1 MTDWDAAY
9 QAGDTPWDKGAPSP
23 ALVAELQLR
32 PIAGRVLVPG
42 CGHGNDFP
50 ALLSGGAIEVVGL
63 DISPTAV
70 VETIKRF
77 SANPA
82 VTVVHGDLFNL
93 PADWDA
99 AFDIVFEH
107 TCFCAIPRDKR
118 SDYVD
123 AVARALRP
131 GGLLLAVFY
140 LNPRDDPDPTLGP
153 PFSVDDAELIERFTP
168 SFEIEAAGP
177 ALAAFPERVGREA
190 VWRLRRKP

>member
-9 QAGDTPWDKGAPSP
+9 RVGETPWDKGAPSP
-23 ALVAELQLR
+23 ALVAELELR

-50 ALLSGGAIEVVGL
+50 ALLSGGAIAVVGL

-70 VETIKRF
+70 AEAGSRF
-77 SANPA
+77 ASNLA
-82 VTVVHGDLFNL
+82 VTVVRGDLFNL
-93 PADWDA
+93 PTEWAG
-99 AFDIVFEH
+99 AFDVVFEH

-123 AVARALRP
+123 AVAKALRP

-140 LNPRDDPDPTLGP
+140 LNPRHDPDPTLGP
-153 PFSVDDAELIERFTP
+153 PFSVDNPELSERFTP
-168 SFEIEAAGP
+168 FFDIESAGP
-177 ALAAFPERVGREA
+177 ALDAFPERVGREA

>member
-23 ALVAELQLR
+23 ALVAELEVR

-50 ALLSGGAIEVVGL
+50 ALLSGGATEVVGL

-70 VETIKRF
+70 AETIKRF

-82 VTVVHGDLFNL
+82 VTVVHADLFDL
-93 PADWDA
+93 PDRWDA
-99 AFDIVFEH
+99 AFDVVFEH
-107 TCFCAIPRDKR
+107 TCFCAIPRDRR
-118 SDYVD
+118 SEYVL

-153 PFSVDDAELIERFTP
+153 PFSVDDCELSERFTP
-168 SFEIEAAGP
+168 YFEIEATGP
-177 ALAAFPERVGREA
+177 PLAAFPERIGREA